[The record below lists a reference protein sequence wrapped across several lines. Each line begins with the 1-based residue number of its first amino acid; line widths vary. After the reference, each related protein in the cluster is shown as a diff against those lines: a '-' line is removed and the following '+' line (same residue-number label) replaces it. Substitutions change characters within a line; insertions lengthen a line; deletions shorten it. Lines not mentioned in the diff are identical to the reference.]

1 MMRAPCTL
9 LLACLLLGPVSAFAE
24 EPLGKLFFSPER
36 RVAMERQRQ
45 LNIQETQTLQGATV
59 SLDGVIRRSNGDRT
73 LWINGRP
80 QHNDGGNTGVHA
92 VIAPNDPSRAAI
104 AAEGDV
110 PANLKVGESINRAT
124 REKHDGL
131 GGGSLVVGKPARRN

>member
-1 MMRAPCTL
+1 MMRAPL
-9 LLACLLLGPVSAFAE
+9 LMASLLLLGQGVSVAQ

-59 SLDGVIRRSNGDRT
+59 SLDGVIRRSTGDRT

-80 QHNDGGNTGVHA
+80 QHNDAGNAGVQA

-104 AAEGDV
+104 AADGDV

-131 GGGSLVVGKPARRN
+131 GGGTLVVGKPARRN